1 MRDGSIV
8 ITGTGCISPLGHSTQ
23 ETWAALIA
31 GRSGVGPISLFD
43 ASGFKTRIAAEVKDF
58 DPLPHLGAK
67 LARRTDRFTQFAL
80 VATAQAVADA
90 RLEINEGNR
99 DRIGVVIGTGIGGVG
114 SLLEGSV
121 TLLQRGPRR
130 VSPFMVPMMLPDSA
144 AGQIAIEFGVR
155 GPNMAIVTACAS
167 GNNAIGEAAELI
179 RRGDCDMVIAGG
191 AEAAIVPVALAGFN
205 NMGAVSTR
213 NQAPQEASRPF
224 DRLRDG
230 FVMGEGAAVVIL
242 ESEAHARAR
251 GARMLAQVR
260 GYAATNDAYHIS
272 APAEN
277 GAGAAQC
284 MRLALRGA
292 GMNPEDIDYI
302 NAHGTSTPLNDAS
315 ETAAIKAVFGA
326 AAYSTPVSSSK
337 SMTGHLLGAAGALE
351 AVICVQ
357 VLQEGIIPPTINYQ
371 NPDPR
376 CDLDYVPN
384 QAREAPV
391 RACMSNSFG
400 FGGHNACLILT
411 AVEQGG

>member
-80 VATAQAVADA
+80 VATAQAMADA

-272 APAEN
+272 APA
-277 GAGAAQC
+277 
-284 MRLALRGA
+284 
-292 GMNPEDIDYI
+292 
-302 NAHGTSTPLNDAS
+302 
-315 ETAAIKAVFGA
+315 
-326 AAYSTPVSSSK
+326 
-337 SMTGHLLGAAGALE
+337 
-351 AVICVQ
+351 
-357 VLQEGIIPPTINYQ
+357 
-371 NPDPR
+371 
-376 CDLDYVPN
+376 
-384 QAREAPV
+384 
-391 RACMSNSFG
+391 
-400 FGGHNACLILT
+400 
-411 AVEQGG
+411 